1 MLRPNEPARPHVS
14 IHVPLIVQVL
24 TPTIVF
30 ESSSNNRP
38 KQPEAYWF
46 FLQNI
51 FYICAFYS
59 SLCK

>member
-30 ESSSNNRP
+30 ESSSNYRP
-38 KQPEAYWF
+38 KQPEAY
-46 FLQNI
+46 
-51 FYICAFYS
+51 
-59 SLCK
+59 